1 MSWRRGEP
9 GWRGDVTSVAHQSE
23 ASRYVYKADRGQ
35 AERRHFAEAE
45 EGAGRGLVREGG
57 GLNPDPSSAG
67 QPPTP
72 ASTPPTGSQDL
83 PGFRRDPCLRP
94 RGPSQNAP
102 IPLAAKM
109 EPGQ

>member
-1 MSWRRGEP
+1 MSRRRGEP
-9 GWRGDVTSVAHQSE
+9 GRWGDVTGVDAQSE
-23 ASRYVYKADRGQ
+23 ASRCLYKADRGQ

-67 QPPTP
+67 RPPTP
-72 ASTPPTGSQDL
+72 ASTLPTGSQDL

-102 IPLAAKM
+102 MPPAAKM